1 METARLES
9 LLSDVAAGRSTVA
22 DALSALR
29 GFPYDDG
36 LGFARL
42 DTHRALR
49 TGDPEVVF
57 CQGKTVGQCVAI
69 AERLS
74 QTSTLVLMTRAS
86 AEVGEA
92 VRMALPQAQYHELA
106 RCITIGALPDTVPE
120 RPYAAIVTAGTAD
133 IPVAEE
139 AAITLR
145 AMGTPVHTAFDV
157 GVAGLHRILDI
168 RPLLDGA
175 ACVVV
180 IAGMEGALASVV
192 GGLVACPVVACP
204 TSIGYG
210 AAFGGLAPLLTMLN
224 SCASGVAVVNIDN
237 GFGAGYYAHCIV
249 RQVVSQP
256 QRG

>member
-9 LLSDVAAGRSTVA
+9 LLTEVAAGRSTVA
-22 DALSALR
+22 DALSTLR
-29 GFPYDDG
+29 GFPYDG
-36 LGFARL
+36 ELGFARL

-69 AERLS
+69 AERLA
-74 QTSTLVLMTRAS
+74 QTSSRVLMTRAS

-92 VRMALPQAQYHELA
+92 VRVVLPQAQYHELA
-106 RCITIGALPDTVPE
+106 RCITLGELPQREPDA
-120 RPYAAIVTAGTAD
+120 PYAAVVTAGTAD
-133 IPVAEE
+133 LPVAEE

-145 AMGTPVHTAFDV
+145 VMGTAVRTAFDV
-157 GVAGLHRILDI
+157 GVAGLHRILDV

-175 ACVVV
+175 TCVVV

-204 TSIGYG
+204 TSVGYG

-237 GFGAGYYAHCIV
+237 GFGAGYFAHCIV
-249 RQVVSQP
+249 RQVDVRP
-256 QRG
+256 